1 MDHAQDPLADTW
13 QSRYYPNMRSRA
25 LLERTRLEEERYDSL
40 PPVTSSHPFRGDVP
54 SYYQNSATSNSDD
67 RSFDTADSDSDPF
80 LPSIQ
85 DTLVS
90 ATDHPGFHHSPLW
103 QNRESVSA
111 DSYLYSQYGSFAFRR
126 PFLGTP
132 LGSPVPPYDMQFPRR
147 PERPYYSPCVED
159 YMSTPPFSDVTPQAP
174 SDEYEEIPRFHSLS
188 AARLSTNNGFPEEC
202 LFPGDSHGSSDP
214 FWSISNNPAAPYHP
228 SSLANHLSTEPAD
241 WLQTKKED
249 LYSQTKREDLY
260 SQTKREDVYSQ
271 TRKEDLYLQTREDTK
286 SSDLRRGSLRRRAEG
301 KPGVKETLESVV
313 QIKKVGRVE
322 DARRQMEQL
331 LKESPTSIP
340 IYVELIRLMMDSG
353 DFQAAREYL
362 KKALVLRGDDEQLL
376 ERSLRVEERMGN
388 LSGILQVAETLM
400 ASRRYR
406 NVKLVVDACMT
417 MAKLGAVEAARS
429 IFDFLIAHEYCRQ
442 GNLVLSYVL
451 FVYRS
456 VSVEKAHDLLGSVT
470 QAYSKH
476 GPLWFFT
483 FAVLEHRIMVS
494 WDKRSMLPRVQPQ
507 ELLDAYVDAL
517 QSLSIELRWKV
528 FYLATQMLLR
538 TVTQLRLAA
547 FSDVHTRPLS
557 HADHAPRLLPARC
570 RQNAARRH
578 LLPPGRLR
586 ALSAESPVESVASR
600 CARQR
605 ARRSFPSLASGIPLS
620 LSSPAQCF
628 ARSAQCAPV
637 RNAHS
642 LFFEIARL
650 LDFEGAWPVAQR
662 VIVSSM
668 QQVPLEW
675 KLWLERI
682 QQLVSL
688 PPLSHSQQRDGA
700 LREALELNRRV
711 VESHRGAGR
720 LWASLIQLVHR

>member
-1 MDHAQDPLADTW
+1 M
-13 QSRYYPNMRSRA
+13 
-25 LLERTRLEEERYDSL
+25 ERTRLEEERYDSL

-271 TRKEDLYLQTREDTK
+271 TREDTK

-313 QIKKVGRVE
+313 QMKKVGRVE

-650 LDFEGAWPVAQR
+650 LDFEGAWPMAQR

>member
-13 QSRYYPNMRSRA
+13 QSRYYPNVRSRA

-90 ATDHPGFHHSPLW
+90 ATDYPGFHHSPLW

-249 LYSQTKREDLY
+249 LYSQTKREDL
-260 SQTKREDVYSQ
+260 YSQ

-711 VESHRGAGR
+711 VESRRGAGR